1 MKIMSRD
8 FSTTHRQQLS
18 QGWRISVLHLGPQ
31 GVSYSFCGVRSRA
44 QILLFQNASYSL
56 NYISVGSWGPLTS
69 LSSMFLPEESLYV
82 DWLVHYDTK
91 DHFFVK
97 NTQYL
102 SMVKNENTKETGP
115 FWAGNHGCGLQLW
128 VKSLNCCSL
137 RWHETEKAQYK
148 AAMWCCQ
155 VIATLGIA
163 HEPKNW
169 WINGWGLPAL
179 SEPFLKYLNAKQF

>member
-18 QGWRISVLHLGPQ
+18 QSWRISVLHLGPQ
-31 GVSYSFCGVRSRA
+31 GVSYSFCGARSRA

-69 LSSMFLPEESLYV
+69 LSSVFLPEESLYV

-97 NTQYL
+97 NRQYL
-102 SMVKNENTKETGP
+102 STVKMKIQRKLVLFGQEIMDVGFRSEWSHWTAAPYGGTRQKRHNTK
-115 FWAGNHGCGLQLW
+115 LQ
-128 VKSLNCCSL
+128 CD
-137 RWHETEKAQYK
+137 
-148 AAMWCCQ
+148 AAR
-155 VIATLGIA
+155 
-163 HEPKNW
+163 
-169 WINGWGLPAL
+169 
-179 SEPFLKYLNAKQF
+179 